1 MSLSSPPN
9 TSSVSLP
16 TAPSALPLPAGALD
30 DGYEQLLVCNDPEVG
45 LLAIVCIDSTVLG
58 PSDGGVRMFPYA
70 TFADA
75 IHDVTRLARA
85 MTLKWAAAGED
96 RGGGKAVIVGDPR
109 HDKSEARLRRFGQFV
124 DSLGG
129 QYWAGADAGTTLR
142 DMEVVHTETRYV
154 ATLPVLAGGV
164 GEIGPAT
171 AAGALHAMR
180 ACADRVWRERSLR
193 GRRVALQGL
202 GSCGRRALE
211 QLVAEGAQVVV
222 ADVDGSAVHRARAQ
236 FGVEAVEPDE
246 IYDVACDVFAPFALG
261 GVLTHDTL
269 ARLDARVVAGS
280 ANNVMAA
287 DDVEAAVVARGITY
301 AVDFVANA
309 GGAIKDADRFRPG
322 GHDPDRV
329 AAKLAAIGPRI
340 ESVLDRAAATGVLPS
355 AAARALA
362 AERLAAMAPLRA
374 RRARCAPTV

>member
-1 MSLSSPPN
+1 M
-9 TSSVSLP
+9 TVTTFP
-16 TAPSALPLPAGALD
+16 TAPHPAVPLPAGALD
-30 DGYEQLLVCNDPEVG
+30 AGYEQLLVCNDPDVG

-58 PSDGGVRMFPYA
+58 PADGGVRMFPYP

-75 IHDVTRLARA
+75 VHDVTRLARS

-96 RGGGKAVIVGDPR
+96 RGGGKAVIVGDPKR
-109 HDKSEARLRRFGQFV
+109 DKGEALLRRFGQFV

-129 QYWAGADAGTTLR
+129 QYWAGADAGTTLA
-142 DMEVVHTETRYV
+142 DMELVHAETRYV

-180 ACADRVWRERSLR
+180 ACSARVWGDGSLR

-202 GSCGRRALE
+202 GSCGGSALE
-211 QLVAEGAQVVV
+211 ELVAEGAEVVV
-222 ADVDGSAVHRARAQ
+222 ADVDGATVHRAQAR
-236 FGVEAVEPDE
+236 FGVRTVEPDE
-246 IYDVACDVFAPFALG
+246 IYDVPCDVFAPFALG

-269 ARLDARVVAGS
+269 ARLDAQVVAGS

-322 GHDPDRV
+322 GHDPVRV

-340 ESVLDRAAATGVLPS
+340 ETVLDRAGATGALPS
-355 AAARALA
+355 VAARDLA
-362 AERLAAMAPLRA
+362 NERLVAMAPLRS
-374 RRARCAPTV
+374 RRSRRMTAA